1 MQQYSTTS
9 TTQTPTRSNRCLQ
22 TVQPLGPRYHRAVT
36 IHKPPS
42 CSIKLSGVS
51 WETTCREKKSVLII
65 ELATIASMLSLCNR
79 LHLLNR
85 HKHGEH
91 TYMSHEKSSYI
102 YTSMEDYGVITIS
115 SNFGQSKREKRVL
128 IYFIS
133 IAFI

>member
-1 MQQYSTTS
+1 MSS
-9 TTQTPTRSNRCLQ
+9 FLWC
-22 TVQPLGPRYHRAVT
+22 
-36 IHKPPS
+36 
-42 CSIKLSGVS
+42 
-51 WETTCREKKSVLII
+51 
-65 ELATIASMLSLCNR
+65 
-79 LHLLNR
+79 
-85 HKHGEH
+85 GEH